1 MTSKEMEERSGVPRA
16 NIRYY
21 EAEGLLSPSRAK
33 NGYREYSEEDLAALE
48 KIKLL
53 RRLGV
58 TIEELKELTAGRLE
72 LAAVLDRRLA
82 EVGGERASLDRV
94 EEVCGRLRTAGE
106 TFAGLDAGT
115 YLDALDAPALPP
127 EGGEVW
133 WKTPHGPALPETDAL
148 PVCTSIPRR
157 LFARLFDELGMR
169 MLVLC
174 AMALLGT
181 NPVSHATAITLLA
194 GFLLLFV
201 EPLLLHLLGTTPGK
215 ALMGLRLEA
224 PGGRKLTYAEG
235 FSRYLLLL
243 WYGLGLGIPIFNLV
257 RYYQCAKRC
266 GEGEPQTWDTD
277 IAYIEKPFR
286 WVNPAAYLLAAV
298 LVLAAAETVNALVPG
313 LLPVLSPALPLG
325 LSFYVF
331 TAIGYCADVAAGK
344 VESEKNP
351 IRFAVF
357 LAFFGHGPSGPI
369 VRYGQQ
375 ATQLDP
381 GSETR
386 RVSAD
391 RFCYGIKRLV
401 LGLAKKAIIA
411 DQLALIYAKVA
422 SVPAA
427 TLPAPILVLGYTAY
441 MMKLY
446 FDFSGYSD
454 MAIGIGEFFGIT
466 LPENFEYPYLACSV
480 GEYWRRWHISLSSW
494 FRDYVYIPLGGSR
507 CRLRRTCLNLLIVF
521 ALTGL
526 WHGAAWQYVVFGL
539 LHGIILCMERLGL
552 RRALEQLPRLFR
564 HLYTVVLL
572 WLTLVIFGAPG
583 LSEGLAVLKG
593 IFTWQSGAKGYTL
606 AAFADTKL
614 LLILAASFLLCG
626 PVQALCPKLKAALY
640 AKKAPSPAGMAG
652 LLVLLFLGLMRV
664 TAGTYSAFIYFQF

>member
-1 MTSKEMEERSGVPRA
+1 MCTAATYKTKCFYFGRNLDYERGFGEQVVITPRLFPLPMRHLPDLTRHYA
-16 NIRYY
+16 MIGMASVQDGYPLYY
-21 EAEGLLSPSRAK
+21 DAVNEKGLCMAGLNFVRSAVYGPCAPGKASVAQFELIPWLLGRCATAAEARDLLAESRITDDAFLPGLPPARLHWLLADREQCFAVEQTAEGLRVYEDPAGVLTNEPPFPMQLFRLNDYAQLSPQ
-33 NGYREYSEEDLAALE
+33 
-48 KIKLL
+48 
-53 RRLGV
+53 
-58 TIEELKELTAGRLE
+58 
-72 LAAVLDRRLA
+72 
-82 EVGGERASLDRV
+82 
-94 EEVCGRLRTAGE
+94 
-106 TFAGLDAGT
+106 
-115 YLDALDAPALPP
+115 PP
-127 EGGEVW
+127 EN
-133 WKTPHGPALPETDAL
+133 H
-148 PVCTSIPRR
+148 
-157 LFARLFDELGMR
+157 F
-169 MLVLC
+169 
-174 AMALLGT
+174 
-181 NPVSHATAITLLA
+181 
-194 GFLLLFV
+194 
-201 EPLLLHLLGTTPGK
+201 
-215 ALMGLRLEA
+215 
-224 PGGRKLTYAEG
+224 
-235 FSRYLLLL
+235 
-243 WYGLGLGIPIFNLV
+243 
-257 RYYQCAKRC
+257 
-266 GEGEPQTWDTD
+266 
-277 IAYIEKPFR
+277 
-286 WVNPAAYLLAAV
+286 
-298 LVLAAAETVNALVPG
+298 
-313 LLPVLSPALPLG
+313 SPALPLG

-375 ATQLDP
+375 APQLDP

-427 TLPAPILVLGYTAY
+427 TLPTPILVLGYTAY
-441 MMKLY
+441 MMQLY

-539 LHGIILCMERLGL
+539 LHGMILCMERLGL

>member
-1 MTSKEMEERSGVPRA
+1 MAFSSVQFLFVFLP
-16 NIRYY
+16 
-21 EAEGLLSPSRAK
+21 LSLAVYWLCPKWLRNAV
-33 NGYREYSEEDLAALE
+33 LAAFS
-48 KIKLL
+48 LL
-53 RRLGV
+53 FF
-58 TIEELKELTAGRLE
+58 AW
-72 LAAVLDRRLA
+72 
-82 EVGGERASLDRV
+82 
-94 EEVCGRLRTAGE
+94 
-106 TFAGLDAGT
+106 AGLKGA
-115 YLDALDAPALPP
+115 A
-127 EGGEVW
+127 
-133 WKTPHGPALPETDAL
+133 
-148 PVCTSIPRR
+148 I
-157 LFARLFDELGMR
+157 
-169 MLVLC
+169 LV
-174 AMALLGT
+174 
-181 NPVSHATAITLLA
+181 LLA
-194 GFLLLFV
+194 GINWLGGLSLGRLAHKR
-201 EPLLLHLLGTTPGK
+201 PLLILLI
-215 ALMGLRLEA
+215 
-224 PGGRKLTYAEG
+224 
-235 FSRYLLLL
+235 LLDL
-243 WYGLGLGIPIFNLV
+243 
-257 RYYQCAKRC
+257 
-266 GEGEPQTWDTD
+266 
-277 IAYIEKPFR
+277 
-286 WVNPAAYLLAAV
+286 AV
-298 LVLAAAETVNALVPG
+298 LGGFKYAGFAAETVNALVPG

-375 ATQLDP
+375 APQLDP

-441 MMKLY
+441 MMQLY

-539 LHGIILCMERLGL
+539 AARHNFVHGALGPAPGTGAAAATVPAPVHGGAALADAGDLRCAGPVRGAGRTQGHFYMAERGQGLYAGGLCGHQAAADFSGVLPAVRP
-552 RRALEQLPRLFR
+552 RAGAVPQAEGGFVREKDAVPCRDGGAARAAVSGTYARHGR
-564 HLYTVVLL
+564 HLQRVYLFSILREV
-572 WLTLVIFGAPG
+572 
-583 LSEGLAVLKG
+583 
-593 IFTWQSGAKGYTL
+593 QS
-606 AAFADTKL
+606 
-614 LLILAASFLLCG
+614 
-626 PVQALCPKLKAALY
+626 Y
-640 AKKAPSPAGMAG
+640 A
-652 LLVLLFLGLMRV
+652 
-664 TAGTYSAFIYFQF
+664 